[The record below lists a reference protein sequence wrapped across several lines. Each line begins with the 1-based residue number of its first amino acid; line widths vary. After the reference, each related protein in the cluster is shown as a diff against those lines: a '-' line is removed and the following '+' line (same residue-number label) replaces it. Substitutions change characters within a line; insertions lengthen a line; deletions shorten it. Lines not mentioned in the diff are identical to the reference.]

1 MANATTDSNS
11 NPIGVPANTNTT
23 VSSISLKI
31 PGAKAHKVLLI
42 GEFSAE
48 SALCAND
55 FVVGDIQ
62 IDGNTFTNTQVNNLN
77 GAVGAIVVVSGVATV
92 KPGLHKFD
100 LRAFTRATGLSA
112 HHRAL
117 SGIDLGV

>member
-11 NPIGVPANTNTT
+11 NPIGIPPNTNTT

-31 PGAKAHKVLLI
+31 PGAKPHKVLLI

-48 SALCAND
+48 CGSCSND
-55 FVVGDIQ
+55 FVVGDITG
-62 IDGNTFTNTQVNNLN
+62 DGNLLMNTQVNNLN
-77 GAVGAIVVVSGVATV
+77 GAIGTIVVVSGVVSA
-92 KPGLHKFD
+92 KPGTHKFD
-100 LRAFTRATGLSA
+100 LRSFTRATGLAA